1 MVIRP
6 LATGRAGAPTLP
18 GVLASGSQRSRVF
31 RRKCSDSVSEL
42 DSWVERL
49 SGWPARWRATASI
62 TSTRLADL
70 ETCHQRQLHDLLQEF
85 KRRMH
90 MMNPMN
96 QIGGRGWDQNYYDNN
111 YQQNE
116 CMYGCPANSHC
127 EWGFC
132 ECNAGTS
139 RFFKTFQLFIDAILY
154 QEVRSVPVRLVSG
167 PQLRPSTP
175 DL

>member
-1 MVIRP
+1 
-6 LATGRAGAPTLP
+6 
-18 GVLASGSQRSRVF
+18 
-31 RRKCSDSVSEL
+31 
-42 DSWVERL
+42 
-49 SGWPARWRATASI
+49 
-62 TSTRLADL
+62 
-70 ETCHQRQLHDLLQEF
+70 
-85 KRRMH
+85 

-139 RFFKTFQLFIDAILY
+139 RFFKTFQLFVDAILY

-167 PQLRPSTP
+167 PQLHPSTP
-175 DL
+175 DLRPIQGDNLFGDNLFGLKNLGKLYQK